1 MDGFAKSAILLFLAL
16 RMGDLVNVAAG
27 MWFVPR
33 YVSPEDIGAVLPV
46 TSFATFISLPM
57 FAFAMTV
64 MKESACLSAVGE
76 RGKVKALLRG
86 VFLAVAAL
94 LVIVLVASAVTVP
107 HFLKAMRVSDASVGL
122 LVVSA
127 AFLGCVAPVYTD
139 ALQSLK
145 RFRALAAVEVGGA
158 IVRFLVMLLVMPL
171 RALAGYFAGQAALPA
186 FRMAGSVFALRKD
199 LSVPPEPYWNRDS
212 VRRIAIAFLA
222 IIVYQ
227 GVPMAASLVEQSILR
242 TELSAM
248 DSAGYYMVSRFSDF
262 LHYLTFPLLL
272 VMFPY
277 TAAAAQREGSTRPFV
292 LKCAV
297 VTLALA
303 AFMVGIYCFFGKE
316 FLSLMP
322 HGSDYDTYVC
332 YMPWLVVM
340 TALTT
345 CQVFYTNAEV
355 SAGRFGFLVWLV
367 PLHIIYPAALYLAST
382 FGFVTDLSTLLFW
395 FIGASVLRFAFAVAG
410 NWRAPSHMVQSTV
423 AATAIQ
429 SQWPQSEL

>member
-16 RMGDLVNVAAG
+16 RVGDIVNVAAG

-46 TSFATFISLPM
+46 TSFATFLSLPM

-64 MKESACLSAVGE
+64 MKESACLSAAGE
-76 RGKVKALLRG
+76 RGKVKSLLCG
-86 VFLAVAAL
+86 VFWGVAAILVVVL
-94 LVIVLVASAVTVP
+94 LASVIAVP
-107 HFLKAMRVSDASVGL
+107 HFLDAMRVSDASVGI
-122 LVVSA
+122 LVVAA

-145 RFRALAAVEVGGA
+145 RFRALAVVEVGGA
-158 IVRFLVMLLVMPL
+158 LVRFLVMLALMPL

-199 LSVPPEPYWNRDS
+199 LCEPAVPYWNRDS
-212 VRRIAIAFLA
+212 ARRMAFAFLA
-222 IIVYQ
+222 VVAYQ

-242 TELSAM
+242 TALPAV

-277 TAAAAQREGSTRPFV
+277 TAAAGQRKGSTRPFV
-292 LKCAV
+292 LKCAA
-297 VTLALA
+297 VTLAA
-303 AFMVGIYCFFGKE
+303 AVFMAVTYLFFGRE
-316 FLSLMP
+316 LLALLP
-322 HGSDYDTYVC
+322 HGAEYAAYAH

-340 TALTT
+340 TAMTT

-355 SAGRFGFLVWLV
+355 SVGRFGFLSWLV
-367 PLHIIYPAALYLAST
+367 PLHVIYPLALYAAVT
-382 FGFVTDLSTLLFW
+382 AGYVTDLSTLLLW
-395 FIGASVLRFAFAVAG
+395 FCGASALRFVFAGGCCVRVEG
-410 NWRAPSHMVQSTV
+410 LRS
-423 AATAIQ
+423 
-429 SQWPQSEL
+429 